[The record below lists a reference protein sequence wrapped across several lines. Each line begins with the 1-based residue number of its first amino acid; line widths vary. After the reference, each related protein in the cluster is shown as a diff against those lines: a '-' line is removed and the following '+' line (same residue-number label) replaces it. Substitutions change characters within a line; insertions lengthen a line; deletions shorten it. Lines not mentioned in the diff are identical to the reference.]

1 MRIGGKF
8 LLVSRMLWC
17 SGGLSPLILIHNV
30 FSKRR
35 FFMNEPHL
43 LYEAEEHI
51 AKLIINRPEAKNAFS
66 PEMIALWREALERA
80 QADQEIRV
88 MVITGRGDTF
98 CSGGDIRDMAEG
110 KLRSWDMKNFLWEG
124 VHRILLALED
134 TDKPVIAAI
143 NGTAMGAGL
152 DMAIMCDLRVC
163 SDRARMAESY
173 IMMGIAP
180 GDGGAYFLPRLVGI
194 ARALELLFTGRV
206 ISAKEALDIG
216 LVNRVVPHER
226 LMEET
231 MSLAKEIAGKPPL
244 ALRMIKRAV
253 YQAQRSDLRSHLDYI
268 SSQLG
273 LLSETKDHQEAARA
287 FLEKR
292 KPHFRGK

>member
-1 MRIGGKF
+1 MTMK
-8 LLVSRMLWC
+8 
-17 SGGLSPLILIHNV
+17 
-30 FSKRR
+30 
-35 FFMNEPHL
+35 EPHL
-43 LYEAEEHI
+43 LYETEEHV
-51 AKLIINRPEAKNAFS
+51 AKIIINRPEAKNAFS
-66 PEMIALWREALERA
+66 PEMISLWREALERA
-80 QADQEIRV
+80 QADQSIRV
-88 MVITGRGDTF
+88 IVVTGKGDTF

-124 VHRILLALED
+124 VHRIVLALED

-143 NGTAMGAGL
+143 NGVAMGAGL

-163 SDRARMAESY
+163 SDKAKMAESY
-173 IMMGIAP
+173 IMMGVAP

-194 ARALELLFTGRV
+194 ARALELLLTGRV

-216 LVNRVVPHER
+216 LVNRVVPHEK

-253 YQAQRSDLRSHLDYI
+253 YQAQRSDLLSHLDYI
-268 SSQLG
+268 SSQLA

-292 KPHFRGK
+292 KPHFKGE